1 MNFEKLDQLI
11 AIPKKTDASKATRK
25 EYKAEISKLLREDGF
40 SENAEKYL
48 WSGFSFCGAEPLF
61 DFINFQARENQHV
74 LVEKLLK
81 CRTYIKN
88 EKSNGFKMC
97 LSLLAYELNYCP
109 DNTEIIGMLIKGC
122 VATYKKKDGS
132 ISKDN
137 TKIIEKYFVLVLNPQ
152 NKLPNWN
159 TITIKP
165 AIINEFCNYIITACS
180 TITGS
185 KSVDKVKKAVAWL
198 KSASPSAT
206 GDISPKEATT
216 VVSNASEK
224 RPEVT
229 SNPNQQKNTAAIGSL
244 FGMAAQ
250 LRDLSAQL
258 YSFAEETEKAKRA
271 TAVLMA
277 ENNETVTKLKTAEDT
292 ISQLQEQLIAKETEL
307 TGQKSQVAELSSE
320 IERLKTVISV
330 YSEDKQ
336 SSMDGQLNAIASKL
350 KTEYSE
356 FKDALD
362 LEMTAEIG
370 EILRDQLMR
379 VFKILSKAGIDI
391 ESR

>member
-11 AIPKKTDASKATRK
+11 AIPKKSDASKATRK
-25 EYKAEISKLLREDGF
+25 EYKAEISKLLKEEGF

-48 WSGFSFCGAEPLF
+48 WSGFSFCGAEPFF
-61 DFINFQARENQHV
+61 DFVNFQARENQLA

-81 CRTYIKN
+81 CRTFVKN

-109 DNTEIIGMLIKGC
+109 DNVEIIGMLIKGC

-137 TKIIEKYFVLVLNPQ
+137 AKIIEKYFVLVLTPQ
-152 NKLPNWN
+152 SKLPNWN
-159 TITIKP
+159 TICIKP
-165 AIINEFCNYIITACS
+165 IIINEFCNYIITTCS
-180 TITGS
+180 AITGN
-185 KSVDKVKKAVAWL
+185 KDAEKIKKVVAWL
-198 KSASPSAT
+198 QSALPSST
-206 GDISPKEATT
+206 GDISPQKTT
-216 VVSNASEK
+216 AVSNASEK
-224 RPEVT
+224 KPET
-229 SNPNQQKNTAAIGSL
+229 TNNPNQQKNTATVGSL

-258 YSFAEETEKAKRA
+258 YSFAEESEKAKRA
-271 TAVLMA
+271 NAALIA
-277 ENNETVTKLKTAEDT
+277 ENKETAKKFNAAEDT
-292 ISQLQEQLIAKETEL
+292 ISQLQERLTAKEAEL
-307 TGQKSQVAELSSE
+307 ISHKTQMEELSSE

>member
-11 AIPKKTDASKATRK
+11 SIPKKSDASKGTRK
-25 EYKAEISKLLREDGF
+25 EYKAEISKLLQEEGF

-48 WSGFSFCGAEPLF
+48 WSGFSFCGAGAFF
-61 DFINFQARENQHV
+61 DFLNFQARENQPA

-81 CRTYIKN
+81 CRTCIKN

-137 TKIIEKYFVLVLNPQ
+137 AKIIEKYFVLVLKPEIN
-152 NKLPNWN
+152 LPDWN
-159 TITIKP
+159 TITVNS
-165 AIINEFCNYIITACS
+165 AIINDFCNYIIGTCS

-185 KSVDKVKKAVAWL
+185 KSAENIKKIVAWL
-198 KSASPSAT
+198 KSALPSAT
-206 GDISPKEATT
+206 SDVSAKASDSTSSNTSENKPETT
-216 VVSNASEK
+216 NAQ
-224 RPEVT
+224 
-229 SNPNQQKNTAAIGSL
+229 NQQKNPVVGSL

-250 LRDLSAQL
+250 LRNLSLQL
-258 YSFAEETEKAKRA
+258 YSCAEETEKAKRE
-271 TAVLMA
+271 TAALMA
-277 ENNETVTKLKTAEDT
+277 ENKETAAKLRTAEDT
-292 ISQLQEQLIAKETEL
+292 ILQLQEHVTAKEEEL
-307 TGQKSQVAELSSE
+307 TAQISQVAELSSE
-320 IERLKTVISV
+320 IDKLKTVISV

-379 VFKILSKAGIDI
+379 VFKILAKAGIDI

>member
-11 AIPKKTDASKATRK
+11 AIPKKSNASKATRK
-25 EYKAEISKLLREDGF
+25 EYKAEISKLLKEEGF

-48 WSGFSFCGAEPLF
+48 WSGFSFCGAEPFF
-61 DFINFQARENQHV
+61 DFVNFQARENQLA

-81 CRTYIKN
+81 CRTFVKN

-109 DNTEIIGMLIKGC
+109 DNVEIIGMLIKGC

-137 TKIIEKYFVLVLNPQ
+137 AKIIEKYFVLVLTPQ
-152 NKLPNWN
+152 SKLPNWN
-159 TITIKP
+159 TICIKP
-165 AIINEFCNYIITACS
+165 IIINEFCNYIITTCS
-180 TITGS
+180 AITGN
-185 KSVDKVKKAVAWL
+185 KDAEKIKKVVAWL
-198 KSASPSAT
+198 QSALPSST
-206 GDISPKEATT
+206 GDISPQKTT
-216 VVSNASEK
+216 AVSNASEK
-224 RPEVT
+224 KPET
-229 SNPNQQKNTAAIGSL
+229 TNNPNQQKNTATVGSL

-258 YSFAEETEKAKRA
+258 YSFAEESEKAKSA
-271 TAVLMA
+271 NAALIA
-277 ENNETVTKLKTAEDT
+277 ENKETAKKFNAAEDT
-292 ISQLQEQLIAKETEL
+292 ISQLQERLTTKEAEL
-307 TGQKSQVAELSSE
+307 TSHKTQMEELSSE

-370 EILRDQLMR
+370 EILRDQLML

>member
-1 MNFEKLDQLI
+1 MNFEKLDELV
-11 AIPKKTDASKATRK
+11 AIPKKSDASKAIRK
-25 EYKAEISKLLREDGF
+25 EYKAEIAKLLKEDGF
-40 SENAEKYL
+40 SESAEKYL

-61 DFINFQARENQHV
+61 DFVNFHEKDQQAGII
-74 LVEKLLK
+74 EKILK

-97 LSLLAYELNYCP
+97 ISLLIYELNYCP
-109 DNTEIIGMLIKGC
+109 DNAEIIGMLIKGC

-137 TKIIEKYFVLVLNPQ
+137 AKIVEKYFIAALNLQ
-152 NKLPNWN
+152 AKLPGWD
-159 TITIKP
+159 TITINPFIVK
-165 AIINEFCNYIITACS
+165 EFCNYIVNVSSAFTDDK
-180 TITGS
+180 S
-185 KSVDKVKKAVAWL
+185 KEKVKKIVTWMKSVVA
-198 KSASPSAT
+198 AT
-206 GDISPKEATT
+206 TETVSTKEADTKLPSSSVPT
-216 VVSNASEK
+216 SDVTNSHSQQNNAAGK
-224 RPEVT
+224 
-229 SNPNQQKNTAAIGSL
+229 SL
-244 FGMAAQ
+244 FATAAQ
-250 LRDLSAQL
+250 LKELTSQV
-258 YSFAEETEKAKRA
+258 YSFAEESEKSKRTIA
-271 TAVLMA
+271 TLLADKA
-277 ENNETVTKLKTAEDT
+277 EKVAQLKTAEGT
-292 ISQLQEQLIAKETEL
+292 ITDLRELVAAKEADL
-307 TGQKSQVAELSSE
+307 TAQKLQLTELSSE
-320 IERLKTVISV
+320 VEKLKAVISV

-362 LEMTAEIG
+362 LDMTAEIG

>member
-11 AIPKKTDASKATRK
+11 AIPKKTDASKTTRK
-25 EYKAEISKLLREDGF
+25 EYKAEISKLLKEEGF

-48 WSGFSFCGAEPLF
+48 WSGFSFCGAEPFF
-61 DFINFQARENQHV
+61 DFVNFQARENQPA

-81 CRTYIKN
+81 CRTFVKN

-109 DNTEIIGMLIKGC
+109 DNIEIIGMLIKGC
-122 VATYKKKDGS
+122 VATYKKKGGS

-137 TKIIEKYFVLVLNPQ
+137 AKIIEKYFVLVLTPQ
-152 NKLPNWN
+152 SKLPNWN
-159 TITIKP
+159 TICIKP
-165 AIINEFCNYIITACS
+165 IIINEFCNYIITTCS
-180 TITGS
+180 AITGN
-185 KSVDKVKKAVAWL
+185 KSADKAKKAVAWL
-198 KSASPSAT
+198 KSALPSST
-206 GDISPKEATT
+206 GDILPQKTTT

-224 RPEVT
+224 NPEAIN
-229 SNPNQQKNTAAIGSL
+229 NPNQQKNTAAVDSL
-244 FGMAAQ
+244 FGIAAQ
-250 LRDLSAQL
+250 LRDLFAQL
-258 YSFAEETEKAKRA
+258 YSFAEESEKAKRA
-271 TAVLMA
+271 NASLIA
-277 ENNETVTKLKTAEDT
+277 ENKEVVKKLNTAEDT
-292 ISQLQEQLIAKETEL
+292 ISQLQEQLTTKEAEL
-307 TGQKSQVAELSSE
+307 TSHKTQMSELSSE

-362 LEMTAEIG
+362 LEMTVEIG

>member
-11 AIPKKTDASKATRK
+11 AIPKKSDASKATRK
-25 EYKAEISKLLREDGF
+25 EYKAEISKLLEEEGF
-40 SENAEKYL
+40 SVNAEKYL

-61 DFINFQARENQHV
+61 DFINFQAKENQPV

-109 DNTEIIGMLIKGC
+109 DNAEIIGMLIKGC

-132 ISKDN
+132 IFKDN
-137 TKIIEKYFVLVLNPQ
+137 VKTIEKYFVLVLTPQ
-152 NKLPNWN
+152 SKLPDWS
-159 TITIKP
+159 TISIKP
-165 AIINEFCNYIITACS
+165 AIINEFCNYIVGACS
-180 TITGS
+180 TITGN
-185 KSVDKVKKAVAWL
+185 KATEKVKKAVTWL
-198 KSASPSAT
+198 KSALSPASDDLPQNKPVEVSVT
-206 GDISPKEATT
+206 ITEKKEEPANDLVQTK
-216 VVSNASEK
+216 SL
-224 RPEVT
+224 
-229 SNPNQQKNTAAIGSL
+229 GSL
-244 FGMAAQ
+244 FGVSAQ
-250 LRDLSAQL
+250 LRDISTQL
-258 YSFAEETEKAKRA
+258 YAFAEESKKAEKT
-271 TAVLMA
+271 TALLMSDNKA
-277 ENNETVTKLKTAEDT
+277 LASKLGIAEDT
-292 ISQLQEQLIAKETEL
+292 ISKLQNQLTESEANL
-307 TGQKSQVAELSSE
+307 ATQRAQVSELSSE
-320 IERLKTVISV
+320 IEKLKTVISV

-350 KTEYSE
+350 KTEYRE

-362 LEMTAEIG
+362 LEMTVEIG

-379 VFKILSKAGIDI
+379 VFNILSKAGIDI